1 VAVEK
6 WTPERR
12 RNLTRRALVD
22 AAAVVFARRGFEGAS
37 LDEIAETAGFT
48 RGAIYKNFGGKEEL
62 FFAVFDRRVEAN
74 LAAFADQFDGVAV
87 IGREPAELAAA
98 WQRVL
103 ARDIDT
109 FALHLEFR
117 LYALRNVDVRDRYV
131 ELLRNERAAVTAF
144 LEEMAASSG
153 ASFRLPVASIAAMM
167 DAASEGFLAAA
178 YFDPTTADLY
188 ESFLRLVIPVLVA
201 DDDEAPGP

>member
-12 RNLTRRALVD
+12 RDLTRRALVD